1 MRIDLCKIGVF
12 IFTSIQIEVEKR
24 RKDSLVDPSG
34 GVVLP
39 VAESLAVGEPESDLV
54 VSGLDGVRSVDDVTA
69 DIDAEVATDGAWCGV
84 ERLGGTEHFTASD
97 NSVVTFPNHGTNG
110 AG

>member
-1 MRIDLCKIGVF
+1 MECLFSPAYKLRWK
-12 IFTSIQIEVEKR
+12 KR

-84 ERLGGTEHFTASD
+84 ERLGGTEHFATSEYGI
-97 NSVVTFPNHGTNG
+97 VTFPYHSANW
-110 AG
+110 A